1 MEREGRKRVCE
12 ESINGQIPIHKGK
25 GAQRCFSG
33 NETNYSGS
41 AGSDPN
47 IFLLFRFNFCL
58 ENSKHINLKNSFS

>member
-1 MEREGRKRVCE
+1 MSVKNRLMDRFRSTKERERKGVSLGTR
-12 ESINGQIPIHKGK
+12 
-25 GAQRCFSG
+25 
-33 NETNYSGS
+33 TNYSGS